1 MTNLPPLP
9 EGFVIEDPQG
19 PEGFGVGSDVPP
31 LPEGFV
37 LEGEA
42 QESAR
47 EGAAYR
53 GGILG
58 TLVHGATGLAPGHV
72 LPESGKAFAH
82 DLGGVVGSGLKS
94 SATIPAAVTRGRQ
107 VEIERM
113 LDAASEDP
121 EAAAREM
128 VRLSEI
134 FSGEDRAGLLRMAER
149 LRAGESVEQ
158 VREEA
163 GNLPVMGK
171 IADPEQTGR
180 YQAGEQVIREAQ
192 ERFPRGEGYED
203 KFFLDVVGSTASL
216 LSFAGISSA
225 VGPVGSF
232 SFAGMLGAQ
241 EAYDRA
247 RANGM
252 EPEEAL
258 DYAFQ
263 GVIPGA
269 IEAAPA
275 ELILRKLP
283 GGKRRN
289 AMSLLRRVGEA
300 FGGEFIVENSVAI
313 LQNFV
318 EAQYNPDKQWHE
330 GVPMQGVTS
339 GTGAAGIQAL
349 FIALA
354 RRGPK
359 VNMNTRDVWQEAR
372 EKAAREMEARREQ
385 GEALIDQVEREERRT
400 LTPEE
405 RTERL
410 RRNRL
415 MTELA
420 EVDGVDDPVAEARA
434 QEIRDALAAMDQ
446 PAGEAQG
453 TIPPPPP
460 GFVVE
465 GAEQTQVVDVPR
477 ETTSEQA
484 PDSTTE
490 SDAPRLDARERAA
503 ELRRLA
509 DQTADPSLRQTLL
522 RDAEIAET
530 EAEGQ
535 KPNLTPAE
543 RARQV
548 RIVRPKEDHL
558 ILAIQKLG
566 GIDTNIDSDWGG
578 RLSHL
583 TERRPGLPAIERP
596 GKGRSLD
603 DLAESLF
610 ELGYIPSRDKA
621 ALEARLWDAEDG
633 TPQYSMAVE
642 ADKVMTD
649 MEQSG
654 RPQSALEADY
664 EGLPAIQDMDEYRA
678 MMESRAEQDASPA
691 QSAVDLSSDLAEL
704 ALSLGVPEGAVDS
717 AFGMETADA
726 TAQELIRLI
735 REARDAAQT
744 AQVDGRREEAGQ
756 GEGVRPPQ
764 EARPVA
770 AEAAGESPPALT
782 PPPGQ
787 VTQQARPR
795 AEQETDL
802 LGPVPTQQQAL
813 ADRQR
818 AVDERLSPTEEAPAP
833 ESAGDM
839 LDPGRAKQT
848 DITDAPETPAPAGVS
863 ASGVVEFTG
872 NELGGLN
879 QPVKALV
886 MKARAFARRMFA
898 DKTVVNRD
906 DGSEILIPWSGIKH
920 GLSGRVS
927 PNAALVSSKLDEVV
941 ESGRHV
947 RTEADNRG
955 RRNVREIRF
964 YETPVRIAG
973 EDTMIRVVVRETL
986 DGKRYYDHFE
996 VTGEPS
1002 PGGISGE
1009 RPGSESHQPA
1019 PDEGSAKAADADSV
1033 AQEEGPAPGEPVT
1046 DSLQEVSGGSPAGAP
1061 RLTGSISRPEG
1072 GAQDGAGPVEAAAAQ
1087 ADAPQAEGQDALRQ
1101 EYRRLHNEYSKLRG
1115 RARQSYD
1122 LESEIE
1128 RVMGERGKQ
1137 LRDRL
1142 FEIEEQLGLRR
1153 TSVKADGT
1161 PFKTEKAAMASRVY
1175 RDAVKRGPRDEA
1187 GRLQLDV
1194 EAIPVD
1200 GGYAVSI
1207 MDINDWRKLLEV
1219 EAEPVAQDQEAAK
1232 KPAEKSPEKPATKIE
1247 DFGETIEGAR
1257 KHAEAYRQK
1266 LKDAEDVV
1274 DIRAAPLS
1282 KSWPEPDYQALID
1295 EGVDPWIVGFVR
1307 AARDEIPAKPRTRGV
1322 GRWAAQVQALRD
1334 FSSRLLAGDITRER
1348 IESALNDPKYGGL
1361 RDSLTSRIDLYVAV
1375 GHEKSL
1381 KGVRIS
1387 AGRYSLHEGKE
1398 YDPPKVIWTVE
1409 KQAKATAF
1417 GNWPRTLAS
1426 GDTREQAIAAFKKA
1440 MEAGLEVNQPAG
1452 KNVRFD
1458 IYSYRTGPKAGK
1470 WIVGKKI
1477 GRDHVDLAEF
1487 ETVAEARAYR
1497 AEHQA
1502 DLEAKLAK
1510 MKEIPDHRKQSNA
1523 PRVGDDHRHGADV
1536 TPEMF
1541 AEAFG
1546 FRGVQFG
1553 NWVEQ
1558 GKRQQDLNDAYDAL
1572 MDLAGVIG
1580 VPPRALSLN
1589 GELGLAF
1596 GARGHGRRGKSTPK
1610 AHYERGEIVIN
1621 LTKKQGAGSL
1631 AHEWWHALD
1640 NYFARARQQRDGFLT
1655 ETPYKRGPGVRPEVV
1670 EAFNKV
1676 VRAINRT
1683 RIQQRSRILDRTRSN
1698 EYWSTGREMSARAF
1712 ESYVIEK
1719 LKDQG
1724 QSNDYLANIVS
1735 EDYWN
1740 AAAAL
1745 GMEKEGTYPYPE
1757 AAEIPVI
1764 RAAFDNFFEV
1774 VEARDTESGVA
1785 LFSFAG
1791 PRAATADGHALIT
1804 ARSRIEAGENAET
1817 VRKETGWFRGADGR
1831 WRFEIDDSEA
1841 RLGVFKHGKLHQVL
1855 SHPKLFAAYPG
1866 LADIDVAI
1874 QYHGRVSG
1882 QKDGGSYSASA
1893 NRITVDVVDGQDR
1906 GKKALSILLHEVQH
1920 GIQRIEGFARGG
1932 SPQMFRRPAAMLA
1945 DPEVLA
1951 QAEALIKWRDELGK
1965 TIVELTSSKPP
1976 RHLGSEWHS
1985 AAMNL
1990 ARNPDRL
1997 SQFRAELERAQDPQG
2012 AYERLAGEV
2021 EARNVQTRRD
2031 MTEAERR
2038 ELAPE
2043 WTTDVDAADVIVV
2056 FNGQEAL
2063 SAPPPANAGPEVVT
2077 RLTGHELDLSDGSDI
2092 VRVARDY
2099 FRENLQGR
2107 TLHRPEIGD
2116 VRVTGKGWRKF
2127 KRGVTTDV
2135 RKVQLLPALPSI
2147 IESGRY
2153 HGREVVTGRTDDI
2166 VAFHFFDG
2174 HVEIAGAQVQAG
2186 VTVAEDSF
2194 GNLFY
2199 NLNHDAD
2206 ALWEKRR
2213 ARLLPGSEARDGEPS
2228 AGSRRSLGVTVD
2240 QDAPTVNIAVLRVAP
2255 VFGAAPAGMSTAQ
2268 VRTHANRLMRGW
2280 ADRPSVVVV
2289 QSESDL
2295 PAAVQRDIA
2304 HSDGQGRVNAVY
2316 HQHPETGKQTVYV
2329 VADRMADSASIE
2341 QAILHEV
2348 VGHYGLRRMIGRDLL
2363 PVLNQVYLAFG
2374 RTEAARRIRDEYF
2387 PNNTFDASNAE
2398 HRQLVA
2404 EELIAHIAQTGA
2416 KPNLMQRVLAAI
2428 NNGLRR
2434 LGFTVQITRSDLLD
2448 LIRRA
2453 RLTVERGGL
2462 DLAPEG
2468 VVAMSRPMFQRQ
2480 AQMDAALQGFV
2491 RQEADLSAR
2500 VDAAFEAGDI
2510 AAAEAL
2516 DAELAELRDRMEA
2529 AYSEYIAESGE
2540 TGVMAD
2546 SPDFEAGLDE
2556 MLANAWAQYQDPGAQ
2571 FGGDRDAVIANMR
2584 DAAEFYG
2591 ATNVTGQALL
2601 DAARDAYEVRQ
2612 GRRGSRQVAR
2622 FSRGQL
2628 QGFEP
2633 GPRIESH
2640 IGNMARGRAFFD
2652 SVSDVLH
2659 RQPRLRRLADAI
2671 DNYYDGVDKYR
2682 GEVDGHVRPV
2692 MQAIRKLPRAK
2703 QREVFENFKRYQAAK
2718 ENGRKKTAET
2728 LRETGGEHLR
2738 SLIEAWEWVADHTG
2752 EINQK
2757 AGVEVYDPMLVDWAE
2772 VRRQVGGQ
2780 MADQIRNANPKDQ
2793 ARMFADAVR
2802 MKARQR
2808 GLGVGDVSAP
2818 LPRKGG
2824 WRRIGR
2830 VKGFWPRAFR
2840 PEVQEAL
2847 HNPARHP
2854 ELWNQMVDALIAEG
2868 HIGKADEAG
2877 RYLRQHGESYASD
2890 YFAGIEKART
2900 QPLPEMFY
2908 DYSWD
2913 SAMVYK
2919 EKWAR
2924 RVSQIEQ
2931 FGQKKGDKQGD
2942 LFGEVLKEVHDERT
2956 RNYLIEVMRD
2966 IYMERPV
2973 DATAQFIGNLNI
2985 VATGIQLGNP
2995 FTATRNWLTGMI
3007 YNWANYGSRPSILAF
3022 GSMIRDINR
3031 AWQNAYQAGVL
3042 KEDLISL
3049 LHDAEQQ
3056 GVSQRLSKGTSFLMR
3071 WGGYNIS
3078 EQWVR
3083 VHAMLT
3089 GRHFLLDALR
3099 HWNRN
3104 IASAKSK
3111 RYLAFMQRHN
3121 IDTEALIRENG
3132 VGPET
3137 DKWLRL
3143 AVNIPQGS
3151 YKLNMV
3157 PLFVDTPICRF
3168 LWKYQKY
3175 GTQRSR
3181 EFWQNGLRPFIK
3193 GDAVAYT
3200 DKDGVRKSERVRS
3213 FEQLLRYFVAAT
3225 VGGTATAKVLEVL
3238 FGTIDPGPGLDELEE
3253 ALKDEDRKTLLGL
3266 LFARAWHSAQTL
3278 GALGFFQAPIQATMD
3293 VADRQRMKSP
3303 LSPPG
3308 LAPIEAV
3315 GEMILRYVDQGGVL
3329 TARDIDNTLNRTLS
3343 MYRASKRAGLGAIN
3357 LVTDE
3362 VREAQLEALRR
3373 DRLYVRKLTRRY
3385 AAESDLR
3392 GKRRASGSFG
3402 ATEMTPVN
3410 RRIHEEIL
3418 LGNAETA
3425 RQLAIQAMR
3434 KAETNRDVVSIA
3446 ASIKASVRAFDPA
3459 RVSTAP
3465 SEYERAQF
3473 LEWVEGRVS
3482 DENYQRVRRITDTY
3496 RDAAIRAG
3504 LMSERH
3510 EIEFEIETLRRQLNE
3525 SLPREML
3532 INRVMGFSG
3541 L

>member
-269 IEAAPA
+269 IQAAPA

-289 AMSLLRRVGEA
+289 AMTFLRRVGEA
-300 FGGEFIVENSVAI
+300 FGGEFTVENLGAV
-313 LQNFV
+313 LHNFV
-318 EAQYNPDKQWHE
+318 EAQHNPDKQWNE

-359 VNMNTRDVWQEAR
+359 VNINTRDVWQEAR

-385 GEALIDQVEREERRT
+385 GEELIDQIEREERRT

-415 MTELA
+415 MAELA
-420 EVDGVDDPVAEARA
+420 EVDGVDHPVAEARA

-484 PDSTTE
+484 PAPTAE
-490 SDAPRLDARERAA
+490 PDAPRLDARERAA

-530 EAEGQ
+530 EAEGR
-535 KPNLTPAE
+535 KPKLTPAE

-566 GIDTNIDSDWGG
+566 GIDTNIDSDWSG

-583 TERRPGLPAIERP
+583 TDRRPGLPAIERP

-610 ELGYIPSRDKA
+610 ELGYIPSRDKS

-678 MMESRAEQDASPA
+678 MMESRAEQGAGPA

-735 REARDAAQT
+735 REARDATQA

-839 LDPGRAKQT
+839 LDPGRARQA
-848 DITDAPETPAPAGVS
+848 DIADAPSAQTVTAPREAPPAPQQTPAEAGVS
-863 ASGVVEFTG
+863 
-872 NELGGLN
+872 
-879 QPVKALV
+879 
-886 MKARAFARRMFA
+886 
-898 DKTVVNRD
+898 D
-906 DGSEILIPWSGIKH
+906 
-920 GLSGRVS
+920 
-927 PNAALVSSKLDEVV
+927 
-941 ESGRHV
+941 
-947 RTEADNRG
+947 
-955 RRNVREIRF
+955 
-964 YETPVRIAG
+964 
-973 EDTMIRVVVRETL
+973 
-986 DGKRYYDHFE
+986 
-996 VTGEPS
+996 
-1002 PGGISGE
+1002 
-1009 RPGSESHQPA
+1009 
-1019 PDEGSAKAADADSV
+1019 
-1033 AQEEGPAPGEPVT
+1033 
-1046 DSLQEVSGGSPAGAP
+1046 SGG
-1061 RLTGSISRPEG
+1061 
-1072 GAQDGAGPVEAAAAQ
+1072 VEAAAAQ
-1087 ADAPQAEGQDALRQ
+1087 ALPQR
-1101 EYRRLHNEYSKLRG
+1101 
-1115 RARQSYD
+1115 
-1122 LESEIE
+1122 
-1128 RVMGERGKQ
+1128 
-1137 LRDRL
+1137 
-1142 FEIEEQLGLRR
+1142 
-1153 TSVKADGT
+1153 
-1161 PFKTEKAAMASRVY
+1161 
-1175 RDAVKRGPRDEA
+1175 
-1187 GRLQLDV
+1187 
-1194 EAIPVD
+1194 
-1200 GGYAVSI
+1200 
-1207 MDINDWRKLLEV
+1207 
-1219 EAEPVAQDQEAAK
+1219 
-1232 KPAEKSPEKPATKIE
+1232 
-1247 DFGETIEGAR
+1247 
-1257 KHAEAYRQK
+1257 
-1266 LKDAEDVV
+1266 
-1274 DIRAAPLS
+1274 
-1282 KSWPEPDYQALID
+1282 
-1295 EGVDPWIVGFVR
+1295 
-1307 AARDEIPAKPRTRGV
+1307 
-1322 GRWAAQVQALRD
+1322 
-1334 FSSRLLAGDITRER
+1334 
-1348 IESALNDPKYGGL
+1348 
-1361 RDSLTSRIDLYVAV
+1361 
-1375 GHEKSL
+1375 
-1381 KGVRIS
+1381 
-1387 AGRYSLHEGKE
+1387 
-1398 YDPPKVIWTVE
+1398 
-1409 KQAKATAF
+1409 
-1417 GNWPRTLAS
+1417 
-1426 GDTREQAIAAFKKA
+1426 
-1440 MEAGLEVNQPAG
+1440 
-1452 KNVRFD
+1452 
-1458 IYSYRTGPKAGK
+1458 
-1470 WIVGKKI
+1470 
-1477 GRDHVDLAEF
+1477 
-1487 ETVAEARAYR
+1487 
-1497 AEHQA
+1497 
-1502 DLEAKLAK
+1502 
-1510 MKEIPDHRKQSNA
+1510 
-1523 PRVGDDHRHGADV
+1523 
-1536 TPEMF
+1536 
-1541 AEAFG
+1541 
-1546 FRGVQFG
+1546 
-1553 NWVEQ
+1553 
-1558 GKRQQDLNDAYDAL
+1558 
-1572 MDLAGVIG
+1572 
-1580 VPPRALSLN
+1580 
-1589 GELGLAF
+1589 
-1596 GARGHGRRGKSTPK
+1596 
-1610 AHYERGEIVIN
+1610 
-1621 LTKKQGAGSL
+1621 
-1631 AHEWWHALD
+1631 
-1640 NYFARARQQRDGFLT
+1640 
-1655 ETPYKRGPGVRPEVV
+1655 
-1670 EAFNKV
+1670 
-1676 VRAINRT
+1676 
-1683 RIQQRSRILDRTRSN
+1683 
-1698 EYWSTGREMSARAF
+1698 
-1712 ESYVIEK
+1712 
-1719 LKDQG
+1719 
-1724 QSNDYLANIVS
+1724 
-1735 EDYWN
+1735 
-1740 AAAAL
+1740 
-1745 GMEKEGTYPYPE
+1745 
-1757 AAEIPVI
+1757 
-1764 RAAFDNFFEV
+1764 
-1774 VEARDTESGVA
+1774 
-1785 LFSFAG
+1785 
-1791 PRAATADGHALIT
+1791 
-1804 ARSRIEAGENAET
+1804 
-1817 VRKETGWFRGADGR
+1817 
-1831 WRFEIDDSEA
+1831 
-1841 RLGVFKHGKLHQVL
+1841 
-1855 SHPKLFAAYPG
+1855 
-1866 LADIDVAI
+1866 
-1874 QYHGRVSG
+1874 
-1882 QKDGGSYSASA
+1882 
-1893 NRITVDVVDGQDR
+1893 
-1906 GKKALSILLHEVQH
+1906 
-1920 GIQRIEGFARGG
+1920 
-1932 SPQMFRRPAAMLA
+1932 
-1945 DPEVLA
+1945 
-1951 QAEALIKWRDELGK
+1951 
-1965 TIVELTSSKPP
+1965 
-1976 RHLGSEWHS
+1976 
-1985 AAMNL
+1985 
-1990 ARNPDRL
+1990 
-1997 SQFRAELERAQDPQG
+1997 
-2012 AYERLAGEV
+2012 
-2021 EARNVQTRRD
+2021 
-2031 MTEAERR
+2031 
-2038 ELAPE
+2038 
-2043 WTTDVDAADVIVV
+2043 
-2056 FNGQEAL
+2056 
-2063 SAPPPANAGPEVVT
+2063 
-2077 RLTGHELDLSDGSDI
+2077 
-2092 VRVARDY
+2092 
-2099 FRENLQGR
+2099 
-2107 TLHRPEIGD
+2107 
-2116 VRVTGKGWRKF
+2116 
-2127 KRGVTTDV
+2127 
-2135 RKVQLLPALPSI
+2135 
-2147 IESGRY
+2147 
-2153 HGREVVTGRTDDI
+2153 
-2166 VAFHFFDG
+2166 
-2174 HVEIAGAQVQAG
+2174 
-2186 VTVAEDSF
+2186 
-2194 GNLFY
+2194 
-2199 NLNHDAD
+2199 
-2206 ALWEKRR
+2206 
-2213 ARLLPGSEARDGEPS
+2213 
-2228 AGSRRSLGVTVD
+2228 
-2240 QDAPTVNIAVLRVAP
+2240 
-2255 VFGAAPAGMSTAQ
+2255 
-2268 VRTHANRLMRGW
+2268 
-2280 ADRPSVVVV
+2280 
-2289 QSESDL
+2289 
-2295 PAAVQRDIA
+2295 
-2304 HSDGQGRVNAVY
+2304 
-2316 HQHPETGKQTVYV
+2316 
-2329 VADRMADSASIE
+2329 
-2341 QAILHEV
+2341 
-2348 VGHYGLRRMIGRDLL
+2348 
-2363 PVLNQVYLAFG
+2363 
-2374 RTEAARRIRDEYF
+2374 
-2387 PNNTFDASNAE
+2387 
-2398 HRQLVA
+2398 
-2404 EELIAHIAQTGA
+2404 A

-2434 LGFTVQITRSDLLD
+2434 L
-2448 LIRRA
+2448 
-2453 RLTVERGGL
+2453 
-2462 DLAPEG
+2462 
-2468 VVAMSRPMFQRQ
+2468 
-2480 AQMDAALQGFV
+2480 
-2491 RQEADLSAR
+2491 
-2500 VDAAFEAGDI
+2500 
-2510 AAAEAL
+2510 
-2516 DAELAELRDRMEA
+2516 
-2529 AYSEYIAESGE
+2529 
-2540 TGVMAD
+2540 
-2546 SPDFEAGLDE
+2546 
-2556 MLANAWAQYQDPGAQ
+2556 
-2571 FGGDRDAVIANMR
+2571 
-2584 DAAEFYG
+2584 
-2591 ATNVTGQALL
+2591 
-2601 DAARDAYEVRQ
+2601 
-2612 GRRGSRQVAR
+2612 
-2622 FSRGQL
+2622 
-2628 QGFEP
+2628 GFEP

-2652 SVSDVLH
+2652 SVSDVLR

-2692 MQAIRKLPRAK
+2692 MQAIRKLPRAR

-2757 AGVEVYDPMLVDWAE
+2757 VGVEVYDPMLVDWAE

-2780 MADQIRNANPKDQ
+2780 MTDQIRNANPKDQ

-2942 LFGEVLKEVHDERT
+2942 LFGEVLKKVHDERT

-2985 VATGIQLGNP
+2985 VATGIHLGNP

-3071 WGGYNIS
+3071 WGGYNIT
-3078 EQWVR
+3078 EQWIR

-3157 PLFVDTPICRF
+3157 PLFVDTPIGRF

-3253 ALKDEDRKTLLGL
+3253 ALKDEDRKNLLGL

-3434 KAETNRDVVSIA
+3434 EAETNRDVVSIA

-3459 RVSTAP
+3459 RISTAP

-3504 LMSERH
+3504 LMSKRH

-3525 SLPREML
+3525 SLPRETL
-3532 INRVMGFSG
+3532 INRVMRFSG